1 VWAIVGL
8 AGCGFTLSF
17 AALRDLAVA
26 SGLSPSLAFLWPLV
40 VDGFIVV
47 ATAAAFRLRHAG
59 RRVTW
64 YPWTALALFAAVS
77 VSGNAIHAASSD
89 GRSVAVWIATV
100 VSAVPAVALLVASH
114 LLVVM
119 AEHTARTARPSP
131 TEILQVPDAAAQA
144 ITPAAR
150 EALPAHEDDVSVV
163 TSETPG
169 SSPALETGAVT
180 GEDEDL
186 AAWIRDQLKAGI
198 PVTGRSV
205 AAHLQVSD
213 RTGRRRLDAL
223 KAARPSLFEVPA

>member
-1 VWAIVGL
+1 
-8 AGCGFTLSF
+8 
-17 AALRDLAVA
+17 
-26 SGLSPSLAFLWPLV
+26 

-119 AEHTARTARPSP
+119 AEHTARGAQRVPL
-131 TEILQVPDAAAQA
+131 EHVDQELQTHA
-144 ITPAAR
+144 PAAH
-150 EALPAHEDDVSVV
+150 EVLPIPVAGADDQAVTQETSTSV
-163 TSETPG
+163 
-169 SSPALETGAVT
+169 PAPVTGAFTV
-180 GEDEDL
+180 EDEDL
-186 AAWIRDQLKAGI
+186 AEWIRDQLAAGT

-223 KAARPSLFEVPA
+223 KAARPHLFQVPE